1 MRIHAPSRT
10 TPCDPQTGPSSL
22 PDMDL
27 RADHEVVRA
36 VLDGDPDSFATLLHR
51 HGDSCTRY
59 AIRMLGSRA
68 DADDAV
74 QSAFIRAFR
83 GLPSCRDPRRFRSW
97 LMQIVVNEC
106 RSYGSRRTRRAR
118 WFVQDDAALENA
130 EAAAAE
136 STELRDELHRALA
149 MLPTAQREAFVL
161 RYAEE
166 MSYDEMAAVTGAG
179 ISALKMRA
187 KRACERM
194 RELLDGVLL

>member
-1 MRIHAPSRT
+1 
-10 TPCDPQTGPSSL
+10 
-22 PDMDL
+22 MDL

-36 VLDGDPDSFATLLHR
+36 VLDGDTESFATLLNR
-51 HGDSCTRY
+51 YGDSCTRY

-68 DADDAV
+68 DADDAL

-83 GLPSCRDPRRFRSW
+83 ALPNCRYPRRFRSW

-118 WFVQDDAALENA
+118 WFVQDEAAIDRA
-130 EAAAAE
+130 EAPQH
-136 STELRDELHRALA
+136 SSDLRDELHHALA
-149 MLPTAQREAFVL
+149 ALPAAQREAFVL
-161 RYAEE
+161 RYAEDR
-166 MSYDEMAAVTGAG
+166 SYDEMATVTGVG

>member
-1 MRIHAPSRT
+1 
-10 TPCDPQTGPSSL
+10 
-22 PDMDL
+22 MDL

-74 QSAFIRAFR
+74 QNAFIRAFR

-106 RSYGSRRTRRAR
+106 RSHGSRRTRRAR

-136 STELRDELHRALA
+136 SSELRDELHRALA
-149 MLPTAQREAFVL
+149 MLPAAQREAFLL